1 MDITDLIGETT
12 EYDKKLLL
20 EEKRPRSWLKSV
32 SAFANGSGGMLI
44 FGVSNDNILAGLE
57 NAEIVSEKISEI
69 MKVKMDPVPDFQLEI
84 HRQSGKEFIILRIAS
99 GQETPYYYVGD
110 GNHIAY
116 VRIGN
121 ESVPA
126 DSITLK
132 RLVLHGSNTT
142 FDSLVSPYPFRN
154 YSFTRLRSAYL
165 KRTGTELSDSDF
177 ISFDLADESGM
188 LTYAGALLAD
198 ESPVRYSRLFCTRWY
213 GLDKASGVM
222 EALDDKEYS
231 GSLISL
237 LQDGMAFIQNNTK
250 KRWKKTGTG
259 RVEMPEYPEQA
270 VHECLVNAL
279 IHRDYTEVGSE
290 VHIDIFDDRMEIYSP
305 GGMFDGSLVQNL
317 DTDKVASRR
326 RNPIIADIFSRMHY
340 MERRGS
346 GFRKIKTDYHN
357 AINFVPE
364 LEPGFSSTPTSFFV
378 TLYNLNYCVPVKSA
392 ENMSAETEKVTFEA
406 EKATFHMKKVAFE
419 AEKAA
424 FECYLS
430 SIKANAPTKEK
441 AATLF
446 NEYMFETIFS
456 RADIMKKFNM
466 ASSSA
471 GKMLNKLKDSGT
483 IEPVSGYGKGK
494 YRFSKKNPAAD
505 EIKNQ

>member
-84 HRQSGKEFIILRIAS
+84 HRQSGKEFIILRVAS

-198 ESPVRYSRLFCTRWY
+198 EIGR
-213 GLDKASGVM
+213 ASCR
-222 EALDDKEYS
+222 E
-231 GSLISL
+231 
-237 LQDGMAFIQNNTK
+237 
-250 KRWKKTGTG
+250 
-259 RVEMPEYPEQA
+259 RV
-270 VHECLVNAL
+270 
-279 IHRDYTEVGSE
+279 
-290 VHIDIFDDRMEIYSP
+290 
-305 GGMFDGSLVQNL
+305 
-317 DTDKVASRR
+317 
-326 RNPIIADIFSRMHY
+326 
-340 MERRGS
+340 
-346 GFRKIKTDYHN
+346 
-357 AINFVPE
+357 
-364 LEPGFSSTPTSFFV
+364 
-378 TLYNLNYCVPVKSA
+378 
-392 ENMSAETEKVTFEA
+392 
-406 EKATFHMKKVAFE
+406 
-419 AEKAA
+419 
-424 FECYLS
+424 
-430 SIKANAPTKEK
+430 
-441 AATLF
+441 
-446 NEYMFETIFS
+446 
-456 RADIMKKFNM
+456 
-466 ASSSA
+466 
-471 GKMLNKLKDSGT
+471 
-483 IEPVSGYGKGK
+483 
-494 YRFSKKNPAAD
+494 
-505 EIKNQ
+505 

>member
-84 HRQSGKEFIILRIAS
+84 HRQSGKEFIILRVAS

-237 LQDGMAFIQNNTK
+237 LQDGNLFARRNV
-250 KRWKKTGTG
+250 RRLSGA
-259 RVEMPEYPEQA
+259 E
-270 VHECLVNAL
+270 
-279 IHRDYTEVGSE
+279 
-290 VHIDIFDDRMEIYSP
+290 P
-305 GGMFDGSLVQNL
+305 GYGQGSLQAPQSHN
-317 DTDKVASRR
+317 SRHFQ
-326 RNPIIADIFSRMHY
+326 PHALY
-340 MERRGS
+340 GAQ
-346 GFRKIKTDYHN
+346 RKR
-357 AINFVPE
+357 FPE
-364 LEPGFSSTPTSFFV
+364 
-378 TLYNLNYCVPVKSA
+378 NQDR
-392 ENMSAETEKVTFEA
+392 
-406 EKATFHMKKVAFE
+406 
-419 AEKAA
+419 
-424 FECYLS
+424 LS
-430 SIKANAPTKEK
+430 
-441 AATLF
+441 
-446 NEYMFETIFS
+446 
-456 RADIMKKFNM
+456 
-466 ASSSA
+466 
-471 GKMLNKLKDSGT
+471 
-483 IEPVSGYGKGK
+483 
-494 YRFSKKNPAAD
+494 
-505 EIKNQ
+505 

>member
-57 NAEIVSEKISEI
+57 NAKTVSEKISEI

-84 HRQSGKEFIILRIAS
+84 HRQSGKEFIILRVAS

-142 FDSLVSPYPFRN
+142 FDSLVSPYLFRN
-154 YSFTRLRSAYL
+154 YSFTRLRSAYR

-177 ISFDLADESGM
+177 ISFELADENGM

-279 IHRDYTEVGSE
+279 IHRLWKAFHKRCYAKLIVMQS
-290 VHIDIFDDRMEIYSP
+290 
-305 GGMFDGSLVQNL
+305 Q
-317 DTDKVASRR
+317 
-326 RNPIIADIFSRMHY
+326 
-340 MERRGS
+340 
-346 GFRKIKTDYHN
+346 FRIPFKTQ
-357 AINFVPE
+357 E
-364 LEPGFSSTPTSFFV
+364 
-378 TLYNLNYCVPVKSA
+378 
-392 ENMSAETEKVTFEA
+392 
-406 EKATFHMKKVAFE
+406 
-419 AEKAA
+419 
-424 FECYLS
+424 
-430 SIKANAPTKEK
+430 
-441 AATLF
+441 
-446 NEYMFETIFS
+446 
-456 RADIMKKFNM
+456 
-466 ASSSA
+466 
-471 GKMLNKLKDSGT
+471 SGT
-483 IEPVSGYGKGK
+483 
-494 YRFSKKNPAAD
+494 FNFA
-505 EIKNQ
+505 

>member
-84 HRQSGKEFIILRIAS
+84 HRQSGKEFIILRVAS

-237 LQDGMAFIQNNTK
+237 LQDGNLFAWRNV
-250 KRWKKTGTG
+250 RRLSGA
-259 RVEMPEYPEQA
+259 E
-270 VHECLVNAL
+270 
-279 IHRDYTEVGSE
+279 
-290 VHIDIFDDRMEIYSP
+290 P
-305 GGMFDGSLVQNL
+305 GYGQGSLQAPQSHNSRHFQPHALYGAQRKRFPENQN
-317 DTDKVASRR
+317 
-326 RNPIIADIFSRMHY
+326 
-340 MERRGS
+340 G
-346 GFRKIKTDYHN
+346 
-357 AINFVPE
+357 
-364 LEPGFSSTPTSFFV
+364 
-378 TLYNLNYCVPVKSA
+378 
-392 ENMSAETEKVTFEA
+392 
-406 EKATFHMKKVAFE
+406 
-419 AEKAA
+419 
-424 FECYLS
+424 LS
-430 SIKANAPTKEK
+430 
-441 AATLF
+441 
-446 NEYMFETIFS
+446 
-456 RADIMKKFNM
+456 
-466 ASSSA
+466 
-471 GKMLNKLKDSGT
+471 
-483 IEPVSGYGKGK
+483 
-494 YRFSKKNPAAD
+494 
-505 EIKNQ
+505 

>member
-84 HRQSGKEFIILRIAS
+84 HRQSGKEFIILRVAS
-99 GQETPYYYVGD
+99 GQETPYYYVGG

-132 RLVLHGSNTT
+132 RFVLHGSNTT
-142 FDSLVSPYPFRN
+142 FGSLVSPYPFRN

-237 LQDGMAFIQNNTK
+237 LQDG
-250 KRWKKTGTG
+250 
-259 RVEMPEYPEQA
+259 
-270 VHECLVNAL
+270 
-279 IHRDYTEVGSE
+279 
-290 VHIDIFDDRMEIYSP
+290 
-305 GGMFDGSLVQNL
+305 NL
-317 DTDKVASRR
+317 FAR
-326 RNPIIADIFSRMHY
+326 RNVRWL
-340 MERRGS
+340 S
-346 GFRKIKTDYHN
+346 G
-357 AINFVPE
+357 A
-364 LEPGFSSTPTSFFV
+364 EPGYGQGGFQTPQSHNSRHFQPHA
-378 TLYNLNYCVPVKSA
+378 LYGAQRKRFP
-392 ENMSAETEKVTFEA
+392 ENQNG
-406 EKATFHMKKVAFE
+406 
-419 AEKAA
+419 
-424 FECYLS
+424 LS
-430 SIKANAPTKEK
+430 
-441 AATLF
+441 
-446 NEYMFETIFS
+446 
-456 RADIMKKFNM
+456 
-466 ASSSA
+466 
-471 GKMLNKLKDSGT
+471 
-483 IEPVSGYGKGK
+483 
-494 YRFSKKNPAAD
+494 
-505 EIKNQ
+505 

>member
-84 HRQSGKEFIILRIAS
+84 HRQSGKEFIILRVAS

-154 YSFTRLRSAYL
+154 YSFTRLRSTYR

-177 ISFDLADESGM
+177 ISFELADENGM

-237 LQDGMAFIQNNTK
+237 LQDGNLFARRNV
-250 KRWKKTGTG
+250 RRLSGA
-259 RVEMPEYPEQA
+259 E
-270 VHECLVNAL
+270 
-279 IHRDYTEVGSE
+279 
-290 VHIDIFDDRMEIYSP
+290 P
-305 GGMFDGSLVQNL
+305 GYGQGSLQAPQSHN
-317 DTDKVASRR
+317 SRHFQ
-326 RNPIIADIFSRMHY
+326 PHALY
-340 MERRGS
+340 GAQ
-346 GFRKIKTDYHN
+346 RKR
-357 AINFVPE
+357 FPE
-364 LEPGFSSTPTSFFV
+364 
-378 TLYNLNYCVPVKSA
+378 NQDR
-392 ENMSAETEKVTFEA
+392 
-406 EKATFHMKKVAFE
+406 
-419 AEKAA
+419 
-424 FECYLS
+424 LS
-430 SIKANAPTKEK
+430 
-441 AATLF
+441 
-446 NEYMFETIFS
+446 
-456 RADIMKKFNM
+456 
-466 ASSSA
+466 
-471 GKMLNKLKDSGT
+471 
-483 IEPVSGYGKGK
+483 
-494 YRFSKKNPAAD
+494 
-505 EIKNQ
+505 

>member
-57 NAEIVSEKISEI
+57 NAKTVSEKISEI
-69 MKVKMDPVPDFQLEI
+69 MKSKMDPVPDFQLEI
-84 HRQSGKEFIILRIAS
+84 HRQSGKDFIILRIAS

-142 FDSLVSPYPFRN
+142 FDSLVSPYPFQN
-154 YSFTRLRSAYL
+154 YSFTRLRSAYR

-177 ISFDLADESGM
+177 ISFELADENGM

-213 GLDKASGVM
+213 GLDKASGIM

-237 LQDGMAFIQNNTK
+237 LQDGNLFARRNV
-250 KRWKKTGTG
+250 RRLSGA
-259 RVEMPEYPEQA
+259 E
-270 VHECLVNAL
+270 
-279 IHRDYTEVGSE
+279 
-290 VHIDIFDDRMEIYSP
+290 P
-305 GGMFDGSLVQNL
+305 GYGQGSLQAPQSHNSRHFQPHALYGAQRKRFPENQN
-317 DTDKVASRR
+317 
-326 RNPIIADIFSRMHY
+326 
-340 MERRGS
+340 G
-346 GFRKIKTDYHN
+346 
-357 AINFVPE
+357 
-364 LEPGFSSTPTSFFV
+364 
-378 TLYNLNYCVPVKSA
+378 
-392 ENMSAETEKVTFEA
+392 
-406 EKATFHMKKVAFE
+406 
-419 AEKAA
+419 
-424 FECYLS
+424 LS
-430 SIKANAPTKEK
+430 
-441 AATLF
+441 
-446 NEYMFETIFS
+446 
-456 RADIMKKFNM
+456 
-466 ASSSA
+466 
-471 GKMLNKLKDSGT
+471 
-483 IEPVSGYGKGK
+483 
-494 YRFSKKNPAAD
+494 
-505 EIKNQ
+505 

>member
-57 NAEIVSEKISEI
+57 NAKTVSEKISEI
-69 MKVKMDPVPDFQLEI
+69 MKSKMDPVPDFQLEI
-84 HRQSGKEFIILRIAS
+84 HRQSGKDFIILRIAS

-154 YSFTRLRSAYL
+154 YSFTRLRSTYR

-177 ISFDLADESGM
+177 ISFELADENGM

-237 LQDGMAFIQNNTK
+237 LQDGNLFARRNV
-250 KRWKKTGTG
+250 RRLSGA
-259 RVEMPEYPEQA
+259 E
-270 VHECLVNAL
+270 
-279 IHRDYTEVGSE
+279 
-290 VHIDIFDDRMEIYSP
+290 P
-305 GGMFDGSLVQNL
+305 GYGQGSLQAPQSHN
-317 DTDKVASRR
+317 SRHFQ
-326 RNPIIADIFSRMHY
+326 PHALY
-340 MERRGS
+340 GAQ
-346 GFRKIKTDYHN
+346 RKR
-357 AINFVPE
+357 FPE
-364 LEPGFSSTPTSFFV
+364 
-378 TLYNLNYCVPVKSA
+378 NQDR
-392 ENMSAETEKVTFEA
+392 
-406 EKATFHMKKVAFE
+406 
-419 AEKAA
+419 
-424 FECYLS
+424 LS
-430 SIKANAPTKEK
+430 
-441 AATLF
+441 
-446 NEYMFETIFS
+446 
-456 RADIMKKFNM
+456 
-466 ASSSA
+466 
-471 GKMLNKLKDSGT
+471 
-483 IEPVSGYGKGK
+483 
-494 YRFSKKNPAAD
+494 
-505 EIKNQ
+505 

>member
-57 NAEIVSEKISEI
+57 NAKTVSEKISEI
-69 MKVKMDPVPDFQLEI
+69 MKSKMDPVPDFQLEI
-84 HRQSGKEFIILRIAS
+84 HRQSGKDFIILRIAS

-142 FDSLVSPYPFRN
+142 FDSLVSPYPFQN
-154 YSFTRLRSAYL
+154 YSFTRLRSAYR

-177 ISFDLADESGM
+177 ISFELADENGM

-213 GLDKASGVM
+213 GLDKASGIM

-237 LQDGMAFIQNNTK
+237 LQDGNLFAWRNV
-250 KRWKKTGTG
+250 RRLSGA
-259 RVEMPEYPEQA
+259 E
-270 VHECLVNAL
+270 
-279 IHRDYTEVGSE
+279 
-290 VHIDIFDDRMEIYSP
+290 P
-305 GGMFDGSLVQNL
+305 GYGQGSLQAPQSHNSRHFQPHALYGAQRKRFPENQN
-317 DTDKVASRR
+317 
-326 RNPIIADIFSRMHY
+326 
-340 MERRGS
+340 G
-346 GFRKIKTDYHN
+346 
-357 AINFVPE
+357 
-364 LEPGFSSTPTSFFV
+364 
-378 TLYNLNYCVPVKSA
+378 
-392 ENMSAETEKVTFEA
+392 
-406 EKATFHMKKVAFE
+406 
-419 AEKAA
+419 
-424 FECYLS
+424 LS
-430 SIKANAPTKEK
+430 
-441 AATLF
+441 
-446 NEYMFETIFS
+446 
-456 RADIMKKFNM
+456 
-466 ASSSA
+466 
-471 GKMLNKLKDSGT
+471 
-483 IEPVSGYGKGK
+483 
-494 YRFSKKNPAAD
+494 
-505 EIKNQ
+505 

>member
-84 HRQSGKEFIILRIAS
+84 HRQSGKEFIILRVAS

-237 LQDGMAFIQNNTK
+237 LQDG
-250 KRWKKTGTG
+250 
-259 RVEMPEYPEQA
+259 
-270 VHECLVNAL
+270 
-279 IHRDYTEVGSE
+279 
-290 VHIDIFDDRMEIYSP
+290 
-305 GGMFDGSLVQNL
+305 NL
-317 DTDKVASRR
+317 FAR
-326 RNPIIADIFSRMHY
+326 RN
-340 MERRGS
+340 
-346 GFRKIKTDYHN
+346 
-357 AINFVPE
+357 V
-364 LEPGFSSTPTSFFV
+364 
-378 TLYNLNYCVPVKSA
+378 
-392 ENMSAETEKVTFEA
+392 
-406 EKATFHMKKVAFE
+406 
-419 AEKAA
+419 
-424 FECYLS
+424 
-430 SIKANAPTKEK
+430 
-441 AATLF
+441 
-446 NEYMFETIFS
+446 
-456 RADIMKKFNM
+456 
-466 ASSSA
+466 
-471 GKMLNKLKDSGT
+471 
-483 IEPVSGYGKGK
+483 
-494 YRFSKKNPAAD
+494 
-505 EIKNQ
+505 

>member
-84 HRQSGKEFIILRIAS
+84 HRQSGKEFIILRVAS

-237 LQDGMAFIQNNTK
+237 LQDGNLFARRNV
-250 KRWKKTGTG
+250 RRLSGA
-259 RVEMPEYPEQA
+259 E
-270 VHECLVNAL
+270 
-279 IHRDYTEVGSE
+279 
-290 VHIDIFDDRMEIYSP
+290 P
-305 GGMFDGSLVQNL
+305 GYGQGSLQAPQSHNSRHFQPHALYRAQRKRFPENQN
-317 DTDKVASRR
+317 
-326 RNPIIADIFSRMHY
+326 
-340 MERRGS
+340 G
-346 GFRKIKTDYHN
+346 
-357 AINFVPE
+357 
-364 LEPGFSSTPTSFFV
+364 
-378 TLYNLNYCVPVKSA
+378 
-392 ENMSAETEKVTFEA
+392 
-406 EKATFHMKKVAFE
+406 
-419 AEKAA
+419 
-424 FECYLS
+424 LS
-430 SIKANAPTKEK
+430 
-441 AATLF
+441 
-446 NEYMFETIFS
+446 
-456 RADIMKKFNM
+456 
-466 ASSSA
+466 
-471 GKMLNKLKDSGT
+471 
-483 IEPVSGYGKGK
+483 
-494 YRFSKKNPAAD
+494 
-505 EIKNQ
+505 

>member
-84 HRQSGKEFIILRIAS
+84 HRQSEKEFIILRIAS

-237 LQDGMAFIQNNTK
+237 LQDGNLFARRNV
-250 KRWKKTGTG
+250 RRLSGA
-259 RVEMPEYPEQA
+259 E
-270 VHECLVNAL
+270 
-279 IHRDYTEVGSE
+279 
-290 VHIDIFDDRMEIYSP
+290 P
-305 GGMFDGSLVQNL
+305 GYGQGSLQAPQSHNSRHFQPHALYGAQRKRFPENQN
-317 DTDKVASRR
+317 
-326 RNPIIADIFSRMHY
+326 
-340 MERRGS
+340 G
-346 GFRKIKTDYHN
+346 
-357 AINFVPE
+357 
-364 LEPGFSSTPTSFFV
+364 
-378 TLYNLNYCVPVKSA
+378 
-392 ENMSAETEKVTFEA
+392 
-406 EKATFHMKKVAFE
+406 
-419 AEKAA
+419 
-424 FECYLS
+424 LS
-430 SIKANAPTKEK
+430 
-441 AATLF
+441 
-446 NEYMFETIFS
+446 
-456 RADIMKKFNM
+456 
-466 ASSSA
+466 
-471 GKMLNKLKDSGT
+471 
-483 IEPVSGYGKGK
+483 
-494 YRFSKKNPAAD
+494 
-505 EIKNQ
+505 

>member
-44 FGVSNDNILAGLE
+44 FGVSNENILAGLE

-84 HRQSGKEFIILRIAS
+84 HRQSGKEFIILRVAS

-279 IHRDYTEVGSE
+279 IHRLRKSE
-290 VHIDIFDDRMEIYSP
+290 VKFILI
-305 GGMFDGSLVQNL
+305 SLM
-317 DTDKVASRR
+317 TEWKSIRPA
-326 RNPIIADIFSRMHY
+326 
-340 MERRGS
+340 EC
-346 GFRKIKTDYHN
+346 
-357 AINFVPE
+357 
-364 LEPGFSSTPTSFFV
+364 STALWCRTWIR
-378 TLYNLNYCVPVKSA
+378 T
-392 ENMSAETEKVTFEA
+392 
-406 EKATFHMKKVAFE
+406 
-419 AEKAA
+419 
-424 FECYLS
+424 
-430 SIKANAPTKEK
+430 
-441 AATLF
+441 
-446 NEYMFETIFS
+446 
-456 RADIMKKFNM
+456 R
-466 ASSSA
+466 
-471 GKMLNKLKDSGT
+471 
-483 IEPVSGYGKGK
+483 
-494 YRFSKKNPAAD
+494 
-505 EIKNQ
+505 

>member
-84 HRQSGKEFIILRIAS
+84 HRQSGKEFIILRVAS

-121 ESVPA
+121 ENVPA

-237 LQDGMAFIQNNTK
+237 LQDGNLFARRNV
-250 KRWKKTGTG
+250 RRLSGA
-259 RVEMPEYPEQA
+259 E
-270 VHECLVNAL
+270 
-279 IHRDYTEVGSE
+279 
-290 VHIDIFDDRMEIYSP
+290 P
-305 GGMFDGSLVQNL
+305 GYGQGSLQAPQSHNSRHFQPHALYGAQRKRFPENQN
-317 DTDKVASRR
+317 
-326 RNPIIADIFSRMHY
+326 
-340 MERRGS
+340 G
-346 GFRKIKTDYHN
+346 
-357 AINFVPE
+357 
-364 LEPGFSSTPTSFFV
+364 
-378 TLYNLNYCVPVKSA
+378 
-392 ENMSAETEKVTFEA
+392 
-406 EKATFHMKKVAFE
+406 
-419 AEKAA
+419 
-424 FECYLS
+424 LS
-430 SIKANAPTKEK
+430 
-441 AATLF
+441 
-446 NEYMFETIFS
+446 
-456 RADIMKKFNM
+456 
-466 ASSSA
+466 
-471 GKMLNKLKDSGT
+471 
-483 IEPVSGYGKGK
+483 
-494 YRFSKKNPAAD
+494 
-505 EIKNQ
+505 

>member
-84 HRQSGKEFIILRIAS
+84 HRQSGKEFIILRVAS

-154 YSFTRLRSAYL
+154 YSFTRLRSTYR

-177 ISFDLADESGM
+177 ISFELADENGM

-237 LQDGMAFIQNNTK
+237 LQDGNLFARRNV
-250 KRWKKTGTG
+250 RRLSGA
-259 RVEMPEYPEQA
+259 E
-270 VHECLVNAL
+270 
-279 IHRDYTEVGSE
+279 
-290 VHIDIFDDRMEIYSP
+290 P
-305 GGMFDGSLVQNL
+305 GYGQGSLQAPQSHN
-317 DTDKVASRR
+317 SRHFQPHALYR
-326 RNPIIADIFSRMHY
+326 AQ
-340 MERRGS
+340 
-346 GFRKIKTDYHN
+346 RKR
-357 AINFVPE
+357 FPE
-364 LEPGFSSTPTSFFV
+364 
-378 TLYNLNYCVPVKSA
+378 NQDR
-392 ENMSAETEKVTFEA
+392 
-406 EKATFHMKKVAFE
+406 
-419 AEKAA
+419 
-424 FECYLS
+424 LS
-430 SIKANAPTKEK
+430 
-441 AATLF
+441 
-446 NEYMFETIFS
+446 
-456 RADIMKKFNM
+456 
-466 ASSSA
+466 
-471 GKMLNKLKDSGT
+471 
-483 IEPVSGYGKGK
+483 
-494 YRFSKKNPAAD
+494 
-505 EIKNQ
+505 

>member
-84 HRQSGKEFIILRIAS
+84 HRQSGKEFIILRVAS

-237 LQDGMAFIQNNTK
+237 LQDGNLFARRNV
-250 KRWKKTGTG
+250 RRLSGA
-259 RVEMPEYPEQA
+259 E
-270 VHECLVNAL
+270 
-279 IHRDYTEVGSE
+279 
-290 VHIDIFDDRMEIYSP
+290 P
-305 GGMFDGSLVQNL
+305 GYGQGSLQAPQSHNSRHFQPHALYGAQRKRFPENQN
-317 DTDKVASRR
+317 
-326 RNPIIADIFSRMHY
+326 
-340 MERRGS
+340 G
-346 GFRKIKTDYHN
+346 
-357 AINFVPE
+357 
-364 LEPGFSSTPTSFFV
+364 
-378 TLYNLNYCVPVKSA
+378 
-392 ENMSAETEKVTFEA
+392 
-406 EKATFHMKKVAFE
+406 
-419 AEKAA
+419 
-424 FECYLS
+424 LS
-430 SIKANAPTKEK
+430 
-441 AATLF
+441 
-446 NEYMFETIFS
+446 
-456 RADIMKKFNM
+456 
-466 ASSSA
+466 
-471 GKMLNKLKDSGT
+471 
-483 IEPVSGYGKGK
+483 
-494 YRFSKKNPAAD
+494 
-505 EIKNQ
+505 

>member
-84 HRQSGKEFIILRIAS
+84 HRQSGKEFIILRVAS

-237 LQDGMAFIQNNTK
+237 LQDG
-250 KRWKKTGTG
+250 
-259 RVEMPEYPEQA
+259 
-270 VHECLVNAL
+270 
-279 IHRDYTEVGSE
+279 
-290 VHIDIFDDRMEIYSP
+290 
-305 GGMFDGSLVQNL
+305 NL
-317 DTDKVASRR
+317 FAR
-326 RNPIIADIFSRMHY
+326 RNV
-340 MERRGS
+340 RRLS
-346 GFRKIKTDYHN
+346 G
-357 AINFVPE
+357 A
-364 LEPGFSSTPTSFFV
+364 EPGYGQGSFQAPQSHNSRHFQPHA
-378 TLYNLNYCVPVKSA
+378 LYGAQRKRFP
-392 ENMSAETEKVTFEA
+392 ENQNG
-406 EKATFHMKKVAFE
+406 
-419 AEKAA
+419 
-424 FECYLS
+424 LS
-430 SIKANAPTKEK
+430 
-441 AATLF
+441 
-446 NEYMFETIFS
+446 
-456 RADIMKKFNM
+456 
-466 ASSSA
+466 
-471 GKMLNKLKDSGT
+471 
-483 IEPVSGYGKGK
+483 
-494 YRFSKKNPAAD
+494 
-505 EIKNQ
+505 

>member
-84 HRQSGKEFIILRIAS
+84 HRQSGKDFIILRIAS

-110 GNHIAY
+110 GNHVAY
-116 VRIGN
+116 ARIGN

-237 LQDGMAFIQNNTK
+237 LQDGNLFARRNV
-250 KRWKKTGTG
+250 RRLSGA
-259 RVEMPEYPEQA
+259 E
-270 VHECLVNAL
+270 
-279 IHRDYTEVGSE
+279 
-290 VHIDIFDDRMEIYSP
+290 P
-305 GGMFDGSLVQNL
+305 GYGQGSLQAPQSHNSRHFQPHALYGAQRKRFPENQN
-317 DTDKVASRR
+317 
-326 RNPIIADIFSRMHY
+326 
-340 MERRGS
+340 G
-346 GFRKIKTDYHN
+346 
-357 AINFVPE
+357 
-364 LEPGFSSTPTSFFV
+364 
-378 TLYNLNYCVPVKSA
+378 
-392 ENMSAETEKVTFEA
+392 
-406 EKATFHMKKVAFE
+406 
-419 AEKAA
+419 
-424 FECYLS
+424 LS
-430 SIKANAPTKEK
+430 
-441 AATLF
+441 
-446 NEYMFETIFS
+446 
-456 RADIMKKFNM
+456 
-466 ASSSA
+466 
-471 GKMLNKLKDSGT
+471 
-483 IEPVSGYGKGK
+483 
-494 YRFSKKNPAAD
+494 
-505 EIKNQ
+505 

>member
-20 EEKRPRSWLKSV
+20 EEKRPRIWLKSV

-84 HRQSGKEFIILRIAS
+84 HRQSGKEFIILRVAS

-237 LQDGMAFIQNNTK
+237 LQDGNLFARRNV
-250 KRWKKTGTG
+250 RRLSGA
-259 RVEMPEYPEQA
+259 E
-270 VHECLVNAL
+270 
-279 IHRDYTEVGSE
+279 
-290 VHIDIFDDRMEIYSP
+290 P
-305 GGMFDGSLVQNL
+305 GYGQGSLQAPQSHNSRHFQPHALYRAQRKRFPENQN
-317 DTDKVASRR
+317 
-326 RNPIIADIFSRMHY
+326 
-340 MERRGS
+340 G
-346 GFRKIKTDYHN
+346 
-357 AINFVPE
+357 
-364 LEPGFSSTPTSFFV
+364 
-378 TLYNLNYCVPVKSA
+378 
-392 ENMSAETEKVTFEA
+392 
-406 EKATFHMKKVAFE
+406 
-419 AEKAA
+419 
-424 FECYLS
+424 LS
-430 SIKANAPTKEK
+430 
-441 AATLF
+441 
-446 NEYMFETIFS
+446 
-456 RADIMKKFNM
+456 
-466 ASSSA
+466 
-471 GKMLNKLKDSGT
+471 
-483 IEPVSGYGKGK
+483 
-494 YRFSKKNPAAD
+494 
-505 EIKNQ
+505 

>member
-84 HRQSGKEFIILRIAS
+84 HRQSGKEFIILRVAS

-198 ESPVRYSRLFCTRWY
+198 ESPVRYSRLFCTRWF

-237 LQDGMAFIQNNTK
+237 LQDGNLFARRNV
-250 KRWKKTGTG
+250 RRLSGA
-259 RVEMPEYPEQA
+259 E
-270 VHECLVNAL
+270 
-279 IHRDYTEVGSE
+279 
-290 VHIDIFDDRMEIYSP
+290 P
-305 GGMFDGSLVQNL
+305 GYGQGSLQAPQSHN
-317 DTDKVASRR
+317 SRHFQPHALYR
-326 RNPIIADIFSRMHY
+326 AQ
-340 MERRGS
+340 
-346 GFRKIKTDYHN
+346 RKR
-357 AINFVPE
+357 FPE
-364 LEPGFSSTPTSFFV
+364 
-378 TLYNLNYCVPVKSA
+378 NQDR
-392 ENMSAETEKVTFEA
+392 
-406 EKATFHMKKVAFE
+406 
-419 AEKAA
+419 
-424 FECYLS
+424 LS
-430 SIKANAPTKEK
+430 
-441 AATLF
+441 
-446 NEYMFETIFS
+446 
-456 RADIMKKFNM
+456 
-466 ASSSA
+466 
-471 GKMLNKLKDSGT
+471 
-483 IEPVSGYGKGK
+483 
-494 YRFSKKNPAAD
+494 
-505 EIKNQ
+505 

>member
-84 HRQSGKEFIILRIAS
+84 HRQSGKEFIILRVAS

-237 LQDGMAFIQNNTK
+237 LQDGNLFARRNVRRLSGAELGYGQ
-250 KRWKKTGTG
+250 
-259 RVEMPEYPEQA
+259 
-270 VHECLVNAL
+270 
-279 IHRDYTEVGSE
+279 
-290 VHIDIFDDRMEIYSP
+290 
-305 GGMFDGSLVQNL
+305 GSLQAPQSHNSRHFQPHALYRAQRKRFPENQN
-317 DTDKVASRR
+317 
-326 RNPIIADIFSRMHY
+326 
-340 MERRGS
+340 G
-346 GFRKIKTDYHN
+346 
-357 AINFVPE
+357 
-364 LEPGFSSTPTSFFV
+364 
-378 TLYNLNYCVPVKSA
+378 
-392 ENMSAETEKVTFEA
+392 
-406 EKATFHMKKVAFE
+406 
-419 AEKAA
+419 
-424 FECYLS
+424 LS
-430 SIKANAPTKEK
+430 
-441 AATLF
+441 
-446 NEYMFETIFS
+446 
-456 RADIMKKFNM
+456 
-466 ASSSA
+466 
-471 GKMLNKLKDSGT
+471 
-483 IEPVSGYGKGK
+483 
-494 YRFSKKNPAAD
+494 
-505 EIKNQ
+505 

>member
-84 HRQSGKEFIILRIAS
+84 HRQSGKEFIILRVAS

-237 LQDGMAFIQNNTK
+237 LQDGNLFARRNV
-250 KRWKKTGTG
+250 RRLSGA
-259 RVEMPEYPEQA
+259 E
-270 VHECLVNAL
+270 
-279 IHRDYTEVGSE
+279 
-290 VHIDIFDDRMEIYSP
+290 P
-305 GGMFDGSLVQNL
+305 GYGQGSLQAPQSHN
-317 DTDKVASRR
+317 SRHFQPHALYR
-326 RNPIIADIFSRMHY
+326 AQ
-340 MERRGS
+340 
-346 GFRKIKTDYHN
+346 RKR
-357 AINFVPE
+357 FPE
-364 LEPGFSSTPTSFFV
+364 
-378 TLYNLNYCVPVKSA
+378 NQDR
-392 ENMSAETEKVTFEA
+392 
-406 EKATFHMKKVAFE
+406 
-419 AEKAA
+419 
-424 FECYLS
+424 LS
-430 SIKANAPTKEK
+430 
-441 AATLF
+441 
-446 NEYMFETIFS
+446 
-456 RADIMKKFNM
+456 
-466 ASSSA
+466 
-471 GKMLNKLKDSGT
+471 
-483 IEPVSGYGKGK
+483 
-494 YRFSKKNPAAD
+494 
-505 EIKNQ
+505 

>member
-44 FGVSNDNILAGLE
+44 FGVSNDNILVGLE
-57 NAEIVSEKISEI
+57 NAKTVSEKISEI
-69 MKVKMDPVPDFQLEI
+69 LKVKMDPVPDFQLEI
-84 HRQSGKEFIILRIAS
+84 HRQSEKEFIILRIAS

-142 FDSLVSPYPFRN
+142 FDSLVSPYPFQN
-154 YSFTRLRSAYL
+154 YSFTRLRSAYR

-177 ISFDLADESGM
+177 ISFELADENGM
-188 LTYAGALLAD
+188 LTYAGGLLAD

-237 LQDGMAFIQNNTK
+237 LQDGNLFARRNV
-250 KRWKKTGTG
+250 RRLSGA
-259 RVEMPEYPEQA
+259 E
-270 VHECLVNAL
+270 
-279 IHRDYTEVGSE
+279 
-290 VHIDIFDDRMEIYSP
+290 P
-305 GGMFDGSLVQNL
+305 GYGQGSLQTPQSHN
-317 DTDKVASRR
+317 SRHFQ
-326 RNPIIADIFSRMHY
+326 PHALY
-340 MERRGS
+340 GAQ
-346 GFRKIKTDYHN
+346 RKR
-357 AINFVPE
+357 FPE
-364 LEPGFSSTPTSFFV
+364 
-378 TLYNLNYCVPVKSA
+378 NQDR
-392 ENMSAETEKVTFEA
+392 
-406 EKATFHMKKVAFE
+406 
-419 AEKAA
+419 
-424 FECYLS
+424 LS
-430 SIKANAPTKEK
+430 
-441 AATLF
+441 
-446 NEYMFETIFS
+446 
-456 RADIMKKFNM
+456 
-466 ASSSA
+466 
-471 GKMLNKLKDSGT
+471 
-483 IEPVSGYGKGK
+483 
-494 YRFSKKNPAAD
+494 
-505 EIKNQ
+505 